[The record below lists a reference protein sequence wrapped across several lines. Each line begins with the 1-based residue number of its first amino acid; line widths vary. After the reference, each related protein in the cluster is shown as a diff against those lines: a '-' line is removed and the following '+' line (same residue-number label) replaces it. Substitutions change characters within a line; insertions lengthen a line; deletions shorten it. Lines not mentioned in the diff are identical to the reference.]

1 MILSLPHPSHFSFHV
16 QNPEGSDSSCPDGCH
31 GYRIA
36 APDPGGGFSS
46 SLPRPQPFSSVRD
59 TPLNTHR
66 REERIIP
73 AKSDFSVSS
82 PLLWQMA
89 LTG

>member
-16 QNPEGSDSSCPDGCH
+16 QNPEGSDRSCPDGCH
-31 GYRIA
+31 GYTIA
-36 APDPGGGFSS
+36 APAEGGFHPVY
-46 SLPRPQPFSSVRD
+46 LALNPFHPLG
-59 TPLNTHR
+59 TPPSTHTDGR
-66 REERIIP
+66 RIIP
-73 AKSDFSVSS
+73 AKSDFSVPS